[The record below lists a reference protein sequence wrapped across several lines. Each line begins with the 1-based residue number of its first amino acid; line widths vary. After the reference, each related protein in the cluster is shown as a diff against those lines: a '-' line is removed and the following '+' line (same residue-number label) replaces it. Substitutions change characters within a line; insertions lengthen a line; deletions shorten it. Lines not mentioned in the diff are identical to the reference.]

1 MVFLSTLYQFHTKK
15 VHCPICGGRLCDV
28 KENERICLDREK
40 KSKNGIIIKCY
51 KCGNK
56 INISIK

>member
-1 MVFLSTLYQFHTKK
+1 MVTLSKSPPDNVKK

-28 KENERICLDREK
+28 KEDERICLDNGN
-40 KSKNGIIIKCY
+40 KSKSGIIVKCY

-56 INISIK
+56 INISVQ

>member
-1 MVFLSTLYQFHTKK
+1 MVTLSKSPPDNVKK

-56 INISIK
+56 INISIY

>member
-1 MVFLSTLYQFHTKK
+1 MIALSKFAQDNVKK

-28 KENERICLDREK
+28 KKNERICFNKEQ
-40 KSKNGIIIKCY
+40 KSKNGIIVKCY

-56 INISIK
+56 ISISFY

>member
-1 MVFLSTLYQFHTKK
+1 MVALSKSAQDNVKK

-28 KENERICLDREK
+28 KENERICLDKENIN
-40 KSKNGIIIKCY
+40 KNGIIVKCY

-56 INISIK
+56 INISIC

>member
-1 MVFLSTLYQFHTKK
+1 MIVISKFPQSNVKK

-28 KENERICLDREK
+28 KESEIICERET
-40 KSKNGIIIKCY
+40 NNNIIVLKCY

-56 INISIK
+56 ISISIM

>member
-1 MVFLSTLYQFHTKK
+1 MLILSKPYYEKMKK

-28 KENERICLDREK
+28 KKNERICFDKEQ
-40 KSKNGIIIKCY
+40 KSKNGIIVKCY

-56 INISIK
+56 ISISIY

>member
-1 MVFLSTLYQFHTKK
+1 MVALSKSAQDNVKK

-28 KENERICLDREK
+28 KENERIYFNK
-40 KSKNGIIIKCY
+40 KNTNKNGIIIKCY

-56 INISIK
+56 INISIY

>member
-1 MVFLSTLYQFHTKK
+1 MITLSKSPTDNVKK

-28 KENERICLDREK
+28 KENERICLDKDKISE
-40 KSKNGIIIKCY
+40 NGIIVKCY

-56 INISIK
+56 INISIY